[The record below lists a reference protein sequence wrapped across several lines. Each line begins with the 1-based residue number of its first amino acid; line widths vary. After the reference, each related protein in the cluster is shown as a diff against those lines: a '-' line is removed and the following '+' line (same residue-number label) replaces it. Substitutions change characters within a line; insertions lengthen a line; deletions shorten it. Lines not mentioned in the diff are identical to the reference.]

1 MTSTLDTGARE
12 DRVNPVMLRLAF
24 DAAVDQLTQP
34 GLHVV
39 ARDNGDLDRATSP
52 CLLDQLAVATQ
63 PGHERTGGAS
73 PGSRPPASL
82 NALTLVAEISQALRV
97 ALAALGYN
105 LFGPGPRTTLTQQ
118 VQLWASHAEQW
129 QLEHVDYL
137 AHATRE
143 AERWVAAGRAILD
156 PAPTYRL
163 RGHACPTCG
172 HSAVLMWSVTEGE
185 WLRQPALSIDTDRA
199 EAVCAACDSRWGL
212 DFWAQLGQL
221 LEQQQAETLA
231 LDCE

>member
-1 MTSTLDTGARE
+1 MTSTLDTGTRQ
-12 DRVNPVMLRLAF
+12 DVVDPVMLRLAF
-24 DAAVDQLTQP
+24 DAAVDQLTKP
-34 GLHVV
+34 GLHIVS
-39 ARDNGDLDRATSP
+39 RDNGHLDHATSP
-52 CLLDQLAVATQ
+52 CMLDQLQAATE
-63 PGHERTGGAS
+63 PGHERTGGTS

-97 ALAALGYN
+97 ALAALGHD
-105 LFGPGPRTTLTQQ
+105 LFGPGQRTTLTRQ
-118 VQLWASHAEQW
+118 VRLWASHAEQW
-129 QLEHVDYL
+129 QLEDADYL
-137 AHATRE
+137 AYAARE
-143 AERWVAAGRAILD
+143 AEHWVAAGRAILD
-156 PAPTYRL
+156 PAPIYRL
-163 RGHACPTCG
+163 RGHACPTCR
-172 HSAVLMWSVTEGE
+172 HSTVLAWSVTEQE

>member
-1 MTSTLDTGARE
+1 MTRTLDETVRQV
-12 DRVNPVMLRLAF
+12 DPVMTRLAF

-39 ARDNGDLDRATSP
+39 SRDGGRQDHAVAP
-52 CLLDQLAVATQ
+52 CLLDQLQAATQ
-63 PGHERTGGAS
+63 PGTERTGGSAR
-73 PGSRPPASL
+73 GSRPPASL
-82 NALTLVAEISQALRV
+82 NALTLVAEIGQTLRV
-97 ALAALGYN
+97 ALAALGHSQ
-105 LFGPGPRTTLTQQ
+105 LSPAPRGTLSGQ
-118 VQLWASHAEQW
+118 VRLWASYAEQW
-129 QLEHVDYL
+129 QLDDVDYL
-137 AHATRE
+137 AYATRE
-143 AERWVAAGRAILD
+143 AEHWVAAGRAILD

-172 HSAVLMWSVTEGE
+172 HATVLSWSVTEQE
-185 WLRQPALSIDTDRA
+185 WLRQAALSIDTDRA

-212 DFWAQLGQL
+212 DFWTQLGQL